1 MRTRKAHAKRRRTR
15 RGGFMSSIFG
25 SAPAPAPAP
34 VAVGQATGLVLS
46 TDFAS
51 ALKNMKTQYDYVV
64 GLNLNP
70 VTDKTPVTP
79 DKMTVGKASLQILQK
94 QVADAIAKYI

>member
-1 MRTRKAHAKRRRTR
+1 
-15 RGGFMSSIFG
+15 MSSIFG
-25 SAPAPAPAP
+25 SAPVAAP
-34 VAVGQATGLVLS
+34 VGQATGLVTS